1 MHNDHSQNTSNHES
15 KKPVFWVF
23 LLGLAVLALFLGLT
37 YFYVGDL
44 HSTIYPEDAA
54 RDEVRVKNLSDL
66 RSENE
71 VKLNTYAWVD
81 RSKGKVQIPI
91 QSALTLVV
99 AELSSKKPQPAYPI
113 IDPTSGGAM
122 PSADA
127 STKKTI
133 TSIDATVTL
142 PAEQSQ
148 QDSSNILSGEVNES
162 SANKKN
168 KAAKNQ

>member
-1 MHNDHSQNTSNHES
+1 MHNDHCQHTSNHES

-37 YFYVGDL
+37 YFFVGNL

-66 RSENE
+66 RAENE
-71 VKLNTYAWVD
+71 IKLNTYAWVD

-91 QSALTLVV
+91 QSAMNLVV

-113 IDPTSGGAM
+113 VDPASGGPM
-122 PSADA
+122 PSSDA
-127 STKKTI
+127 STKKTM
-133 TSIDATVTL
+133 TSIDATVIL
-142 PAEQSQ
+142 PSEQSQ
-148 QDSSNILSGEVNES
+148 QDSSNVLSGEVNGAS
-162 SANKKN
+162 GNKKN